1 MLPIFLDVSRL
12 KLVLVGNGPAAARR
26 LRLLEEAGAGRIEVY
41 AASPDAA
48 LVEVAGERLVARWP
62 AAAELARANFV
73 FIADA
78 PAGERER
85 LAAVA
90 RAAGV
95 LVHVEDAPALSDATA
110 AAVLRRGELTLA
122 VSTGGG
128 SPALAAHVRD
138 YLGEVIGPEWAP
150 RLEEMSRLR
159 RAWRA
164 AGMAPARIAQLSADW
179 MRGHGW
185 LEENSGSPLDITHN

>member
-1 MLPIFLDVSRL
+1 MLPIFLDLSRL
-12 KLVLVGNGPAAARR
+12 HLVLVGNGPAALRR
-26 LRLLEEAGAGRIEVY
+26 LHLLEEAGAREIEIF
-41 AASPDAA
+41 AAAPVAA
-48 LVEVAGERLVARWP
+48 LAEAAGARLIARWP

-78 PAGERER
+78 PAGTRER
-85 LAAVA
+85 LAGVA

-95 LVHVEDAPALSDATA
+95 LVHVEDAPALSDAQA
-110 AAVLRRGELTLA
+110 PAVLRRGALTLA

-128 SPALAAHVRD
+128 SPALAAQVRD

-164 AGMAPARIAQLSADW
+164 AGVAPSRIARLSADW
-179 MRGHGW
+179 MKSHGW
-185 LEENSGSPLDITHN
+185 LDDHPPPGATRN